1 MRQVE
6 CVVEVLREVLGPD
19 LVAAYLYGSAVSGGL
34 RPHSDVDVFAVT
46 GAPTTPDQR
55 AHLVGGLMNLSG
67 AGAAHGP
74 DRPVEL
80 TVVQLADVRPWRFPP
95 VREFQYGEWLRD
107 AYERGETPRPEADED
122 LALLVTMV
130 RQGSVA
136 LFGPSATELL
146 DPVPESDVRRAT
158 VAGIPALLE
167 ELETDTRN
175 VVLTL
180 ARVWAT
186 LATGEIL
193 SKDAA
198 ADWAL
203 ARLPEENRAVLAHA
217 RAVYLGEAEESWERL
232 RNRLRRDAEALV
244 TETERVAQHPP
255 PTRHG

>member
-46 GAPTTPDQR
+46 GAATTHAQR
-55 AHLVGGLMNLSG
+55 ARLVGRLLDLSG
-67 AGAAHGP
+67 AGAAHGQE
-74 DRPVEL
+74 RPVEL
-80 TVVQLADVRPWRFPP
+80 TLVRLAEVRPWRFPP

-107 AYERGETPRPEADED
+107 AYERGQTPEPEVDED
-122 LALLVTMV
+122 LALLVAMV
-130 RQGSVA
+130 RQRGVA
-136 LFGPSATELL
+136 LIGPPAAELL
-146 DPVPESDVRRAT
+146 DPVPADDVRRAT
-158 VAGIPALLE
+158 VAGIPALLD

-186 LATGEIL
+186 LATGDIL

-203 ARLPEENRAVLAHA
+203 TRLPEQDRAVLAHA
-217 RAVYLGEAEESWERL
+217 RAVYLGEAEESWEQL
-232 RNRLRRDAEALV
+232 RPRLRREAEALV
-244 TETERVAQHPP
+244 TEIERVA
-255 PTRHG
+255 